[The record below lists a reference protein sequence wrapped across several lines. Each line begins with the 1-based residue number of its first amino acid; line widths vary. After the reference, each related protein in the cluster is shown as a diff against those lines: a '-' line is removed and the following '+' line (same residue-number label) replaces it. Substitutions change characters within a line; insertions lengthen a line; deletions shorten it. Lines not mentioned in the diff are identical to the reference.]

1 MKAINIAS
9 FQDQL
14 EMRLGTRQTRRRY
27 IYKNLTLIIMLN
39 WSKCYIVKYCCF
51 IKLLLMI
58 LVYSQGK
65 K

>member
-14 EMRLGTRQTRRRY
+14 EMGLGTRQTRRY
-27 IYKNLTLIIMLN
+27 MYKNLNTYMLN
-39 WSKCYIVKYCCF
+39 WSKCHIVKYCCF

-58 LVYSQGK
+58 LVYSQGET
-65 K
+65 